1 MSTQVQDYLE
11 RYQYRINNFLQ
22 TKFSAYLPSASPQLL
37 EAMRYSLFANGKRV
51 RPVLAYAGAEAVGK
65 INEGVDSVAA
75 ALECIHTYSLIH
87 DDLPAMDDDD
97 LRRGTPTCH
106 IAFDEA
112 TAILAGD
119 ALQTLAFQFI
129 ADCATLSPDTK
140 VACLSLLAKHSGAGG
155 MVAGQAIDLA
165 AVDKQISLPELE
177 KMHQYKTGALIK
189 ASVVMGALAGMPSET
204 ASSTMTNTALPKQLS
219 ALEDY
224 AHAIGLAFQVQD
236 DILDVVGDTATIGK
250 QAGADASH
258 NKPTYVSLLGL
269 EEAKAKADTLYSQ
282 AIDALDQ
289 QFDHRAQPLKDL
301 AAFIVNRHS

>member
-1 MSTQVQDYLE
+1 
-11 RYQYRINNFLQ
+11 
-22 TKFSAYLPSASPQLL
+22 
-37 EAMRYSLFANGKRV
+37 MRYSLFANGKRI
-51 RPVLAYAGAEAVGK
+51 RPVLAYASAEAIGK
-65 INEGVDSVAA
+65 ITEGVDSVAA

-106 IAFDEA
+106 IAFNEA

-119 ALQTLAFQFI
+119 ALQTLAFQII
-129 ADCATLSPDTK
+129 ADCTSLSPEAK
-140 VACLSLLAKHSGAGG
+140 IKSVSVLSKTSGAGG

-165 AVDKQISLPELE
+165 AVDQHLSLPELE

-189 ASVVMGALAGMPSET
+189 ASVLLGAT
-204 ASSTMTNTALPKQLS
+204 ASGNATDKQLL

-236 DILDVVGDTATIGK
+236 DILDVIGDTDTIGK
-250 QAGADASH
+250 HTGADASH

-269 EEAKAKADTLYSQ
+269 EEAKIKAKELHNQ
-282 AIDALDQ
+282 AIETIDNN
-289 QFDHRAQPLKDL
+289 FDGRAQPLRDL
-301 AAFIVNRHS
+301 ADFIINRTS